1 MPVPP
6 FATVRALSNRSVLMW
21 AVEEAVRVPK
31 YGEEEALKK
40 WTVPADV
47 IANGPL
53 AEKVWLASVRVFKEV
68 MPAPLTAP
76 MQVPLGKQTFPVPE
90 S

>member
-6 FATVRALSNRSVLMW
+6 FATVRALSNRNVLMW

-53 AEKVWLASVRVFKEV
+53 AEKVCVAPVSPLRDVMALMRV
-68 MPAPLTAP
+68 
-76 MQVPLGKQTFPVPE
+76 QVPFTW
-90 S
+90 